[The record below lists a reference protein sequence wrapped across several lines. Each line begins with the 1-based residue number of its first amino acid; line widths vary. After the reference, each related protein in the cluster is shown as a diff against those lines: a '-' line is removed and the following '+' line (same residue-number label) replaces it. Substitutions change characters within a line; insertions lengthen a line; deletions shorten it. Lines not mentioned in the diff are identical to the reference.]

1 MLTIAIPSRTSPSA
15 HFSAAAS
22 GKRVKGAPL
31 PIMYISGYLRSRHR
45 KCSQTQPDDN
55 RRAIYGASAAACKPY
70 HFLLHPGIH
79 ARPRR
84 AHKHTRADAHE
95 TQT

>member
-1 MLTIAIPSRTSPSA
+1 MRVAMLTIASLSRTSPSA

-45 KCSQTQPDDN
+45 KCSQAQPDDN
-55 RRAIYGASAAACKPY
+55 QRAV
-70 HFLLHPGIH
+70 H